1 MTGSG
6 FSNIH
11 TCLRAFWMLRR
22 FDFWWNL
29 RVYVWALMF
38 HFHDRLRD
46 LKHTYRLRRCFRRI
60 FVATQT
66 CFWACMYVCLK
77 QFSMTGRGFSNI
89 HTRSRAPGKAFRYG
103 KSTNC
108 VCMFDLCMYVWG
120 IHTCLRASN
129 IHTYMLGRLRHT
141 YIHSWGS
148 MLKQAPGSSK
158 NQVSSRLSRML
169 QNTYR
174 NQGLDILFG
183 PGRIS
188 EFWASE
194 APMTKSI
201 LTLLSMYV
209 RFRLYYVNATGENW
223 VCMYVY

>member
-1 MTGSG
+1 MYVWSSFPWQAEG
-6 FSNIH
+6 FQTYIHAREPLERLSDTINQLTVYVCLIYVCMFEAYIHAWGLQTYIH
-11 TCLRAFWMLRR
+11 TCL
-22 FDFWWNL
+22 D
-29 RVYVWALMF
+29 VS
-38 HFHDRLRD
+38 D
-46 LKHTYRLRRCFRRI
+46 I
-60 FVATQT
+60 
-66 CFWACMYVCLK
+66 
-77 QFSMTGRGFSNI
+77 
-89 HTRSRAPGKAFRYG
+89 
-103 KSTNC
+103 
-108 VCMFDLCMYVWG
+108 
-120 IHTCLRASN
+120 
-129 IHTYMLGRLRHT
+129 HT

-169 QNTYR
+169 QNTYK

-223 VCMYVY
+223 TSINIVS

>member
-129 IHTYMLGRLRHT
+129 IHTYWEFARRINIDLNCC
-141 YIHSWGS
+141 
-148 MLKQAPGSSK
+148 APNFQK
-158 NQVSSRLSRML
+158 ICAA
-169 QNTYR
+169 
-174 NQGLDILFG
+174 ILFKRNG
-183 PGRIS
+183 LFLKG
-188 EFWASE
+188 
-194 APMTKSI
+194 
-201 LTLLSMYV
+201 
-209 RFRLYYVNATGENW
+209 N
-223 VCMYVY
+223 